1 MTNRDET
8 LVSRLLRQY
17 ALETLKSYG
26 ANLTAV
32 THAIEADWLPDVES
46 EQVQTWTDSLQQA
59 VTETGESTKD
69 TFLLRYALTVPG
81 TQRGVVPP
89 LTALDENRGGF
100 GPRRHREAVGCI
112 TRLHEAIALGRVMI
126 PELPVDTQAAIC
138 ELAICVADL
147 QPASDDDWFRWYESL
162 DEDQSHA
169 LSNQAIHLIDN
180 PVESVREL
188 GTTILKD
195 IAGYREPPLP
205 ESVLSTLMAR
215 EVFWPSSLYRDGG
228 DEVADQ
234 LISLIGVDPDI
245 LHLNH
250 LLLAIAWTRCPKA
263 KEAFVRWATDPQDWS
278 DMLHVPAVDYLPSAG
293 WTLEEGEET
302 RSLISTRCFRLTL
315 ADSPAKN
322 RITCRTE
329 SDGRCPA
336 CEGALGWLFDF
347 TSLDLEKQAELFSED
362 LSGAPRR
369 ILCCFHC
376 ACYETVLT
384 KYGPDM
390 DELWIAPIECEF
402 ENDGSQWNTCIRE
415 IADRPTSPFAASEP
429 FALEDSSTLGGMPSW
444 LQDAEFPRCPECR
457 RLMRFLAQHD
467 NGALGEEGLYYAFF
481 CGDCSVASVSYQQT

>member
-1 MTNRDET
+1 
-8 LVSRLLRQY
+8 
-17 ALETLKSYG
+17 
-26 ANLTAV
+26 
-32 THAIEADWLPDVES
+32 
-46 EQVQTWTDSLQQA
+46 
-59 VTETGESTKD
+59 
-69 TFLLRYALTVPG
+69 
-81 TQRGVVPP
+81 
-89 LTALDENRGGF
+89 
-100 GPRRHREAVGCI
+100 
-112 TRLHEAIALGRVMI
+112 
-126 PELPVDTQAAIC
+126 
-138 ELAICVADL
+138 
-147 QPASDDDWFRWYESL
+147 
-162 DEDQSHA
+162 
-169 LSNQAIHLIDN
+169 
-180 PVESVREL
+180 
-188 GTTILKD
+188 
-195 IAGYREPPLP
+195 
-205 ESVLSTLMAR
+205 
-215 EVFWPSSLYRDGG
+215 
-228 DEVADQ
+228 
-234 LISLIGVDPDI
+234 
-245 LHLNH
+245 
-250 LLLAIAWTRCPKA
+250 
-263 KEAFVRWATDPQDWS
+263 
-278 DMLHVPAVDYLPSAG
+278 MLHVPAVDYLPSAG

-315 ADSPAKN
+315 AESPAKN

-347 TSLDLEKQAELFSED
+347 TSLDREKQAELFSED
-362 LSGAPRR
+362 LSDAPRR